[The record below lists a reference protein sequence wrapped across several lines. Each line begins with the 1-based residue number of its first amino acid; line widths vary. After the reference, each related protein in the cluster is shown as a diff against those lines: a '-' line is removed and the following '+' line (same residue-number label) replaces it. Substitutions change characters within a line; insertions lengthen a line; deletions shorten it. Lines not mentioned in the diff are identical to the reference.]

1 MAHQPYF
8 ILNNQWKD
16 FFVGYRVL
24 IPYNQ
29 ELLLILHQLRYIL
42 AKKGEGRIGHHDIR
56 LLQQFDAL
64 GAAEISV
71 SYQETDTDL
80 LGIGH
85 TVAVVVTRIFKLD
98 GLLPVVAAEEFG
110 ILVLVACGD
119 EPFKT
124 QLLEAVC
131 KIVEEVAYAGIIAV
145 AEDGL
150 APEVLA
156 VVTELVLN
164 VAQLRVELVLL
175 GLVGGL

>member
-1 MAHQPYF
+1 MAPQPYF

-16 FFVGYRVL
+16 FFVGYRIL
-24 IPYNQ
+24 ISNNQ

-42 AKKGEGRIGHHDIR
+42 AKKGEGRVGHHDIR

-64 GAAEISV
+64 WATEIPV
-71 SYQETDTDL
+71 SFQWTDTDL

-85 TVAVVVTRIFKLD
+85 AVAVAVAGVFQPY
-98 GLLPVVAAEEFG
+98 GLLLVIAAEEFR
-110 ILVLVACGD
+110 ILIFVARGD
-119 EPFKT
+119 ETLHAK
-124 QLLEAVC
+124 LLEAVC
-131 KIVEEVAYAGIIAV
+131 KIMEEVTYAGIIAV

-150 APEVLA
+150 PPEVLA

>member
-1 MAHQPYF
+1 M
-8 ILNNQWKD
+8 ISNNQE
-16 FFVGYRVL
+16 F
-24 IPYNQ
+24 
-29 ELLLILHQLRYIL
+29 LLILHQLRYIL
-42 AKKGEGRIGHHDIR
+42 AKKGEGRVGHHDIR

-64 GAAEISV
+64 GAAEISI

-85 TVAVVVTRIFKLD
+85 TIAVVVSRIFKPD
-98 GLLPVVAAEEFG
+98 GLLLVVAAEEFG
-110 ILVLVACGD
+110 VLVLVACGN
-119 EPFKT
+119 EPFET

-164 VAQLRVELVLL
+164 IAQLSVV